1 MFAVRTKAQ
10 PMQLPTR
17 QDFRHFLPI
26 QSRWN
31 DMDKY
36 GHINNMVYYGYFD
49 TVVTDY
55 IVRVGQLDTNASPI
69 VGLVV
74 ESHCNYHRAIAF
86 PTIIECGLRVGNLGK
101 SSIRYEVGVFDDE
114 HEEAAATG
122 HFVHVYVKRDSNR
135 PTAMPVPLRT
145 ALEPLVVSS

>member
-1 MFAVRTKAQ
+1 MFAVKTNTP
-10 PMQLPTR
+10 PMTLPTR
-17 QDFRHFLPI
+17 QDYRHFLLI

-55 IVRVGQLDTNASPI
+55 IVRVGQLDTSASPL

-74 ESHCNYHRAIAF
+74 ESHCNYHRAMAF
-86 PTIIECGLRVGNLGK
+86 PTIVECGLRVRNLGK
-101 SSIRYEVGVFDDE
+101 SSVRYEVGVFDGE

-122 HFVHVYVKRDSNR
+122 HFVHVYVERDSHR
-135 PTAMPVPLRT
+135 PTAMPIPFRT